1 MHRRLALGA
10 AFLALIIILA
20 ACRPVDGGAGG
31 SASAEASAA
40 GSAAAPT
47 DAPVETPSPTMG
59 SDYAY
64 SPSERLIGDP
74 AHLLIGPSR
83 CDGSEPPLSFS
94 PRPIGGP
101 AAKYSALVAGIGG
114 SVDSPR
120 HCACCAVSIN
130 AKRREPFDSENW
142 WQ

>member
-59 SDYAY
+59 SDYGY
-64 SPSERLIGDP
+64 
-74 AHLLIGPSR
+74 
-83 CDGSEPPLSFS
+83 
-94 PRPIGGP
+94 
-101 AAKYSALVAGIGG
+101 
-114 SVDSPR
+114 
-120 HCACCAVSIN
+120 
-130 AKRREPFDSENW
+130 
-142 WQ
+142 